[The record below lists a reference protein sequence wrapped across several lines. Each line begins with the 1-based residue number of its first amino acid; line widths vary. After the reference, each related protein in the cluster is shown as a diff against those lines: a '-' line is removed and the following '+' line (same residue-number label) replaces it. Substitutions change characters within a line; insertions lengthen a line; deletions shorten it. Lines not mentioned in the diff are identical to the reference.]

1 MKARHLQ
8 LSAAILIAFCAL
20 LTDVQAQQGKS
31 RDTDMRA
38 ALNYIID
45 SSRSN
50 LETLRNS
57 YARQVG
63 QVERSGERPKPGL
76 FADYAIC
83 LAKLGQYDEAAK
95 WLKKEVAAYP
105 CAAEYVEQLRSQLL
119 PNHKEKSNTE
129 YLPVLPYEK
138 VNGGNPAAYHIVAES
153 AELTNLA
160 HKEVETERKLTP
172 SEKKQAQKEKAK
184 EKKKLKKDKEKAR
197 KKQQKAKAKAKK
209 EKNKARKASQ
219 RAKDKAKKSNGKPSR
234 DPRPERIDEER
245 SQKPKVSRSDTPKQA
260 DEKKPKMT
268 REEKIKAKQAE
279 EAQRNQRQM

>member
-1 MKARHLQ
+1 
-8 LSAAILIAFCAL
+8 
-20 LTDVQAQQGKS
+20 
-31 RDTDMRA
+31 MRA
-38 ALNYIID
+38 ALNYIMD
-45 SSRSN
+45 STRSN

-83 LAKLGQYDEAAK
+83 LAKLGQYEEAAK
-95 WLKKEVAAYP
+95 WLRKEVTAYP
-105 CAAEYVEQLRSQLL
+105 CAAEYVEQIRSQLL

-129 YLPVLPYEK
+129 YLPVLPYEQ
-138 VNGGNPAAYHIVAES
+138 VNGGNCAAYHIVAES
-153 AELTNLA
+153 AELPNLA

-209 EKNKARKASQ
+209 EKNRARKASQ
-219 RAKDKAKKSNGKPSR
+219 RAKDKAKKANGKE
-234 DPRPERIDEER
+234 PRTERTEEEPT
-245 SQKPKVSRSDTPKQA
+245 QKSKVTKEDTPKQKG
-260 DEKKPKMT
+260 EKKPKMT
-268 REEKIKAKQAE
+268 REEKNKAKQAE

>member
-1 MKARHLQ
+1 MKARDLH
-8 LSAAILIAFCAL
+8 LSAAIIIALCAL
-20 LTDVQAQQGKS
+20 MTDVQAQQGKS

-50 LETLRNS
+50 LESLRNS

-83 LAKLGQYDEAAK
+83 LAKLGQYDEATK

-119 PNHKEKSNTE
+119 PNHQEKGDVE

-138 VNGGNPAAYHIVAES
+138 VNGGQCAAYHIVAES

-209 EKNKARKASQ
+209 EKNKSRKAAQ
-219 RAKDKAKKSNGKPSR
+219 RAKDKAKKSGSKPSR
-234 DPRPERIDEER
+234 EPKVERIEEE
-245 SQKPKVSRSDTPKQA
+245 PTPKQKVEK
-260 DEKKPKMT
+260 DKTPKQKEEKKPKMT
-268 REEKIKAKQAE
+268 REERHKAKQAE